1 MERQRRD
8 LDGKNAFER
17 IEDAF
22 WHLLAEKPFNK
33 ITISALSKTA
43 QVNHNLIYYYFDNVE
58 DMAKQLFERTVSG
71 DIPQHILSMLLNEN
85 ASHEN
90 IIHSPELMMRI
101 SRARLFMRSDS
112 SYLNSIVK
120 EKLQSEW
127 LTAVGVERSQLTDS
141 ERADIE
147 FIFSGI
153 VSVVGSPLFDENPEA
168 IATLYQRPL
177 GRAIGETLKGFG
189 AHSQS

>member
-1 MERQRRD
+1 MARPRRD

-101 SRARLFMRSDS
+101 RRARLFMRSDS